1 MIGFEKMIGWST
13 MSKRL
18 KRREV
23 ERERGG
29 RRGRV
34 RERERERERERG
46 ERKEK
51 KGNRKRHGNNGEDYI
66 KKKQEL
72 KKYQQKNLSE

>member
-23 ERERGG
+23 ERER
-29 RRGRV
+29 
-34 RERERERERERG
+34 REGKRTSEGERERERG